1 MVNKQNSY
9 WMEYIFDEKIEQK
22 VCGNITQSIGTR
34 NRNKHTKVIGREKQ
48 TMATST
54 FKRKIVISNP
64 ESLQRLERVMYDQTP
79 KKPISEHP
87 FSSED
92 RKRGEALLKRC
103 KLCSPR

>member
-1 MVNKQNSY
+1 MVKKIRI
-9 WMEYIFDEKIEQK
+9 EY
-22 VCGNITQSIGTR
+22 
-34 NRNKHTKVIGREKQ
+34 NRNKHTKVIGKEEQ

-54 FKRKIVISNP
+54 FERKIVISNP
-64 ESLQRLERVMYDQTP
+64 ESLQHLERVMADQTP

-103 KLCSPR
+103 QLRSPR

>member
-1 MVNKQNSY
+1 MVQKIRI
-9 WMEYIFDEKIEQK
+9 EY
-22 VCGNITQSIGTR
+22 
-34 NRNKHTKVIGREKQ
+34 NRNKHTKVIGKEEH

-54 FKRKIVISNP
+54 FERKIVISNP
-64 ESLQRLERVMYDQTP
+64 ESLQRLERVMADQTP

-103 KLCSPR
+103 QLRSPR